1 MYEKYERMNKADLK
15 KSMQSLFMWSD
26 FYLERVRRKYF
37 YSDEM
42 KKGVIKQYNQVQEE
56 IEFIKTKLFGIK
68 PN

>member
-1 MYEKYERMNKADLK
+1 MYERMNKADLK

-37 YSDEM
+37 YSDKM
-42 KKGVIKQYNQVQEE
+42 KEEVIKQYNQVQKE
-56 IEFIKTKLFGIK
+56 IEFVKTKLFGIK

>member
-1 MYEKYERMNKADLK
+1 MNKADLK

-42 KKGVIKQYNQVQEE
+42 KEGVIKQYNQVQEE